1 MNKKSIAEIK
11 KQFKLSNPNFVINR
25 IGNAYV
31 SHENII
37 RYENIRRFG
46 MLSEIE
52 EQIYVENAKKT
63 LGGQI
68 GKSLNVYDFPK
79 EAYDRGGSQDILYNL
94 LNSELSDKDL
104 FHDYVTYIMANV
116 DYKSDY
122 YITVLHCTYSM
133 KNKDNNDEDLPDD
146 SSNIFNFLIVSFNVV
161 SLSDIGLYYNE
172 EDSVIEKKNNTD
184 YIVISSPC
192 DGFMFPTF
200 SINCADINNVL
211 YFTKTPKS
219 PNKSIIE
226 KVLGCDFTLSALEEK
241 EKFEYVLGR
250 TLGENIDYDTVNSI
264 HNKIRDVIKANEN
277 EDETPVLSKR
287 ELSNILKTSGV
298 KEDNITAFD
307 AYYDEEVGEKTG
319 LKAVNLVDTNKIN
332 ISSPDVTVTV
342 KANKS
347 NNVEATIRNG
357 KKCLIITL
365 DENVEIN
372 GLDVNIS
379 KK

>member
-46 MLSEIE
+46 TLSEIE

-68 GKSLNVYDFPK
+68 GKALNVYDFPK
-79 EAYDRGGSQDILYNL
+79 EAYDKGGSQDILYNL

-104 FHDYVTYIMANV
+104 FHDYITYIMANI

-133 KNKDNNDEDLPDD
+133 KNKDSNDEDLPDD

-184 YIVISSPC
+184 YIVMNSPC

-211 YFTKTPKS
+211 YFTKTPKN

-287 ELSNILKTSGV
+287 ELSNILKASGV
-298 KEDNITAFD
+298 KENDISAFD
-307 AYYDEEVGEKTG
+307 AYYNEEVGEKTG
-319 LKAVNLVDTNKIN
+319 LKAVNLVDTNKVN

>member
-1 MNKKSIAEIK
+1 MNRKSIAEIK
-11 KQFKLSNPNFVINR
+11 KQFKTNNPNFVINQ

-31 SHENII
+31 SHDGLVK
-37 RYENIRRFG
+37 YEDIRRFG
-46 MLSEIE
+46 RIPEIE
-52 EQIYVENAKKT
+52 AQIYIENAKKT

-68 GKSLNVYDFPK
+68 GKALNVYDFPK
-79 EAYDRGGSQDILYNL
+79 EAYDENGCQSLLYGL
-94 LNSELSDKDL
+94 LKSELLDKES
-104 FHDYVTYIMANV
+104 FHKYIRFIMDSI
-116 DYKSDY
+116 DYKCDY
-122 YITVLHCTYSM
+122 YITILHCTYSVT
-133 KNKDNNDEDLPDD
+133 NKDKNDESIPD
-146 SSNIFNFLIVSFNVV
+146 SSESVFNFLLVSLNMIA
-161 SLSDIGLYYNE
+161 LSDIGLYYNE
-172 EDSVIEKKNNTD
+172 SEAVIEKKNNTD
-184 YIVISSPC
+184 YVVIGAPF

-200 SINCADINNVL
+200 NGNCADVNNVL
-211 YFTKTPKS
+211 YFTKTPKT

-226 KVLGCDFTLSALEEK
+226 KVLGCNFTLSALEEK

-264 HNKIRDVIKANEN
+264 HNKIRDVIKVNEN
-277 EDETPVLSKR
+277 EDETPALSKR
-287 ELSNILKTSGV
+287 ELSNILKASGI
-298 KEDNITAFD
+298 KEDSIKAFD
-307 AYYDEEVGEKTG
+307 AYYNEEVGEKTE
-319 LKAVNLVDTNKIN
+319 LKAVNLVDANKVN